1 MWDHF
6 ALHQYLCGTTLYCTV
21 YLTSTYVGPLCIA
34 SVPMWDHFVLHCLLH
49 QYLFGPLCI
58 ATVCIYLISRPI
70 CMCDHFV
77 LHCDCLPHQYLC
89 GTTLYCISTYV
100 GPLCI
105 VLFTS
110 SVPMW
115 DHFALH
121 QYLCGT
127 TLYCTVYLTSTYV
140 GPYCIVSVHMWDHF
154 VLHCLLHQYLFGPL
168 CIATVGICLISRPT
182 YMWDHFD
189 CLPHQYLCVT
199 TLYCISTYVGP
210 LCIALFTSSVPM
222 WDHFALHQYIYGTTL
237 YFTVYL
243 ISTYVG
249 PYCIVS
255 VPMWD
260 HFVLHCLL
268 HQYLFGPLCIATVCI
283 YLISRPICMC
293 DHFVLHCDCLPHQ
306 YLCGTTLYCIS
317 TYVGPLCIVLFTSSV
332 PMWDHFALH
341 QYLCGTTLYCTVY
354 LTRPLCI
361 ALFTS
366 PVPIWTTLY
375 CNSRYMPHQ

>member
-1 MWDHF
+1 MWDYF
-6 ALHQYLCGTTLYCTV
+6 VLHQYLCGTTLYCTV
-21 YLTSTYVGPLCIA
+21 YLISTYVGPYCIV

-182 YMWDHFD
+182 YMWDHFE

-210 LCIALFTSSVPM
+210 LCIARLTSSVPM
-222 WDHFALHQYIYGTTL
+222 WDHFALHLYLCGTTL
-237 YFTVYL
+237 YCTVYFT
-243 ISTYVG
+243 STYVG
-249 PYCIVS
+249 PLCIVSVPMWDHFVLHCFYLTSIYVGPLCIVS

-260 HFVLHCLL
+260 HFVLHCL
-268 HQYLFGPLCIATVCI
+268 H
-283 YLISRPICMC
+283 
-293 DHFVLHCDCLPHQ
+293 HQ
-306 YLCGTTLYCIS
+306 YLCGTTLYCN
-317 TYVGPLCIVLFTSSV
+317 SSV
-332 PMWDHFALH
+332 YRLPH
-341 QYLCGTTLYCTVY
+341 QYLCGTTIVLYQYICGTTLYCM
-354 LTRPLCI
+354 
-361 ALFTS
+361 FTS
-366 PVPIWTTLY
+366 PVPI
-375 CNSRYMPHQ
+375 

>member
-1 MWDHF
+1 MCDHF
-6 ALHQYLCGTTLYCTV
+6 VLHQYLCGTTLYCTV
-21 YLTSTYVGPLCIA
+21 YLISTYVGPLCIA
-34 SVPMWDHFVLHCLLH
+34 SVPMWDHFVLHCLPH
-49 QYLFGPLCI
+49 QYLCGTTLYCISTYVGPLCIALFTSPVPIWTTLYCNSTYVGPLCI
-58 ATVCIYLISRPI
+58 ATVGIYLIRRPT

-89 GTTLYCISTYV
+89 GTTLYCISTYA

-210 LCIALFTSSVPM
+210 LCIARL
-222 WDHFALHQYIYGTTL
+222 
-237 YFTVYL
+237 
-243 ISTYVG
+243 
-249 PYCIVS
+249 
-255 VPMWD
+255 
-260 HFVLHCLL
+260 
-268 HQYLFGPLCIATVCI
+268 
-283 YLISRPICMC
+283 
-293 DHFVLHCDCLPHQ
+293 
-306 YLCGTTLYCIS
+306 
-317 TYVGPLCIVLFTSSV
+317 TSSV

-354 LTRPLCI
+354 LTSIYVGPLCI
-361 ALFTS
+361 VS
-366 PVPIWTTLY
+366 VPMWDHFVLHCLPHQYLCGTTLY
-375 CNSRYMPHQ
+375 CNSRYIPHQ

>member
-1 MWDHF
+1 M
-6 ALHQYLCGTTLYCTV
+6 CTTLYCTV
-21 YLTSTYVGPLCIA
+21 TVYLINTYVGLLCIA
-34 SVPMWDHFVLHCLLH
+34 SVPMWDHFVL
-49 QYLFGPLCI
+49 Y
-58 ATVCIYLISRPI
+58 
-70 CMCDHFV
+70 
-77 LHCDCLPHQYLC
+77 CLPHQYLC
-89 GTTLYCISTYV
+89 GTTLHCISTYV

-105 VLFTS
+105 ALFTS

-115 DHFALH
+115 DHFAH

-210 LCIALFTSSVPM
+210 LCIALFTS
-222 WDHFALHQYIYGTTL
+222 
-237 YFTVYL
+237 
-243 ISTYVG
+243 
-249 PYCIVS
+249 
-255 VPMWD
+255 
-260 HFVLHCLL
+260 
-268 HQYLFGPLCIATVCI
+268 
-283 YLISRPICMC
+283 
-293 DHFVLHCDCLPHQ
+293 
-306 YLCGTTLYCIS
+306 
-317 TYVGPLCIVLFTSSV
+317 
-332 PMWDHFALH
+332 
-341 QYLCGTTLYCTVY
+341 
-354 LTRPLCI
+354 
-361 ALFTS
+361 

>member
-1 MWDHF
+1 MRHIP
-6 ALHQYLCGTTLYCTV
+6 TV
-21 YLTSTYVGPLCIA
+21 AI
-34 SVPMWDHFVLHCLLH
+34 
-49 QYLFGPLCI
+49 QKYLFGPLCI

-100 GPLCI
+100 GPLCV

-127 TLYCTVYLTSTYV
+127 TLYCTVYL
-140 GPYCIVSVHMWDHF
+140 
-154 VLHCLLHQYLFGPL
+154 
-168 CIATVGICLISRPT
+168 
-182 YMWDHFD
+182 
-189 CLPHQYLCVT
+189 
-199 TLYCISTYVGP
+199 ISTYVGP
-210 LCIALFTSSVPM
+210 LCIA
-222 WDHFALHQYIYGTTL
+222 
-237 YFTVYL
+237 
-243 ISTYVG
+243 
-249 PYCIVS
+249 S

-260 HFVLHCLL
+260 HFVLHRL
-268 HQYLFGPLCIATVCI
+268 
-283 YLISRPICMC
+283 S
-293 DHFVLHCDCLPHQ
+293 HQ
-306 YLCGTTLYCIS
+306 YLCGTILYCIS
-317 TYVGPLCIVLFTSSV
+317 TYVG
-332 PMWDHFALH
+332 
-341 QYLCGTTLYCTVY
+341 
-354 LTRPLCI
+354 PLCI

>member
-1 MWDHF
+1 MSDHFLLHCLPHQYLCDTTLYCISTYVGPLCVALFTSPVPMWDHF
-6 ALHQYLCGTTLYCTV
+6 VLHQYLCGTTLHCTV
-21 YLTSTYVGPLCIA
+21 YLISTYVRPLCIA
-34 SVPMWDHFVLHCLLH
+34 KV
-49 QYLFGPLCI
+49 G
-58 ATVCIYLISRPI
+58 IYLISRPTY
-70 CMCDHFV
+70 MCVHFV

-89 GTTLYCISTYV
+89 G
-100 GPLCI
+100 
-105 VLFTS
+105 
-110 SVPMW
+110 
-115 DHFALH
+115 
-121 QYLCGT
+121 
-127 TLYCTVYLTSTYV
+127 
-140 GPYCIVSVHMWDHF
+140 
-154 VLHCLLHQYLFGPL
+154 
-168 CIATVGICLISRPT
+168 
-182 YMWDHFD
+182 
-189 CLPHQYLCVT
+189 T

-255 VPMWD
+255 VHMWD

-268 HQYLFGPLCIATVCI
+268 HQYLFGPLCIATVGI

-332 PMWDHFALH
+332 PMWDHFVLH
-341 QYLCGTTLYCTVY
+341 QYICGTTLYCTVY
-354 LTRPLCI
+354 
-361 ALFTS
+361 FTS
-366 PVPIWTTLY
+366 TYLDHFVL
-375 CNSRYMPHQ
+375 QQ